1 MTKRYPSRQ
10 WWLGMISGVG
20 IGIFVAC
27 FLVERVF
34 GVPSTAFVLLRAT
47 APFITVA
54 GAFLYHAFGQ
64 GGDQSSATRA

>member
-10 WWLGMISGVG
+10 LWFGMISGVG

-27 FLVERVF
+27 VLVEYVF
-34 GVPSTAFVLLRAT
+34 IVPSTGFVLLRAST
-47 APFITVA
+47 PLITIA